1 MDIEIDMSGVDM
13 GVVNE
18 VIVIMAEALMDADH
32 IDPSLEELFVAIGE
46 LMRMLLEDDE
56 GSVAIH

>member
-32 IDPSLEELFVAIGE
+32 IDPSLEETLVAIGE
-46 LMRMLLEDDE
+46 LLRMMLEDGEDH
-56 GSVAIH
+56 VAIH

>member
-1 MDIEIDMSGVDM
+1 MDIEIDMSGVDL
-13 GVVNE
+13 GVVEE
-18 VIVIMAEALMDADH
+18 VIVVMTEALMSADY
-32 IDPSLEELFVAIGE
+32 IDPTLEELFVAIGE

>member
-18 VIVIMAEALMDADH
+18 VIVAMAEALMDADH
-32 IDPSLEELFVAIGE
+32 IDPSLEETLVAIGE
-46 LMRMLLEDDE
+46 LLRMMLEDGE
-56 GSVAIH
+56 VLPPIH

>member
-18 VIVIMAEALMDADH
+18 VIVAMADALMDADH
-32 IDPSLEELFVAIGE
+32 IDPSLEETLVAIGE
-46 LMRMLLEDDE
+46 LLRMMLEDGE
-56 GSVAIH
+56 VLPPIH